1 MKKKSQVFF
10 GILTRSLTSLGVFL
24 FLGSS
29 LAFADAELEKQL
41 KEVIMADAALGA
53 ETQGKLISIIESVTI
68 QNDQIQ
74 AKIREQKVQLL
85 KAVLAKPNGSKEAK
99 DLKRSLIKLNDQ
111 RLENSL
117 KALESLKDVLG
128 HQKNPEILFNKIL
141 ELGGRY

>member
-1 MKKKSQVFF
+1 MKTMLPLLIRSVAPTLASIML
-10 GILTRSLTSLGVFL
+10 ILTLGTST
-24 FLGSS
+24 
-29 LAFADAELEKQL
+29 AFADAELEKQL
-41 KEVIMADAALGA
+41 KEVIMADTALGA

-99 DLKRSLIKLNDQ
+99 DLKRSLIKLSDQ